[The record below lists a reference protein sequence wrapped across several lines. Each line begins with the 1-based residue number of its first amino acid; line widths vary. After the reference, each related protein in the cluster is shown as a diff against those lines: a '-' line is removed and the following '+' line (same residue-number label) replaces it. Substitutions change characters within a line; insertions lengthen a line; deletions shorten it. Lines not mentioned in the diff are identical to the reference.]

1 MTAAPQVLDERAR
14 GARRLEGRVA
24 VITGAGQGHGRATAR
39 RMAQEG
45 AKIMIA
51 ERFEQGAA
59 RTRDELVEW
68 GAEADFVLGNMQEAD
83 FAKELMART
92 VERFGK
98 IDILV
103 NNVGGAFGPGGMGWT
118 QTPENLDANVK
129 NSLYTCM
136 WGCWAVLPYMV
147 EQQSGSIINFGSHAV
162 RGMGRLGYAAAK
174 GGVMAI
180 TTSLAIEAGPHN
192 VRVNAVVPHLST
204 RGEDDTLV
212 ARIPGAEVRR
222 REGPPDM
229 RAGLNNPGMTPI
241 PMDRIGTP
249 EEVAAVVT
257 FLASDDA
264 SFTTGEIICVGGGA
278 FCQL

>member
-1 MTAAPQVLDERAR
+1 
-14 GARRLEGRVA
+14 
-24 VITGAGQGHGRATAR
+24 
-39 RMAQEG
+39 MAQEG

-51 ERFEQGAA
+51 ERFEAGAA
-59 RTRDELVEW
+59 RTRDELIEW
-68 GAEADFVLGNMQEAD
+68 GAEADFVLGNMQEAA
-83 FAKELMART
+83 FAKELMAKT

-118 QTPENLDANVK
+118 QTPENLDANVQ
-129 NSLYTCM
+129 NSLYTCL
-136 WGCWAVLPYMV
+136 WGCWAALPYMV

-180 TTSLAIEAGPHN
+180 TTSLAIEAGPYN

-212 ARIPGAEVRR
+212 ARIPGAEIRR

-229 RAGLNNPGMTPI
+229 QAGLNNPGMTPI
-241 PMDRIGTP
+241 PMNRIGTP
-249 EEVAAVVT
+249 EEGAAVVT